1 MGATT
6 PALAMTAVSA
16 PSALV
21 AVEHAE
27 HMGLDGDVAF
37 HRDRAAAALG
47 DRLDDN
53 VRRLASLR

>member
-1 MGATT
+1 
-6 PALAMTAVSA
+6 
-16 PSALV
+16 
-21 AVEHAE
+21 
-27 HMGLDGDVAF
+27 MGLDGDVAF